1 MTAQEKLT
9 ILKSDL
15 QMLTSVNDAYLTYL
29 LTAAEAAINREG
41 VINDTTADYEA
52 CVISYAAWLFRKRAA
67 STAGSGGFA
76 PSGGE
81 TAMPRFLRW
90 QLNNLLMSQKA
101 NGLKNTDVFLLA
113 GDGDYITTEGGS

>member
-15 QMLTSVNDAYLTYL
+15 QL
-29 LTAAEAAINREG
+29 LTAAHDEYLTQLLEIAEAAINREG
-41 VINDTTADYEA
+41 IQDDSSADYA
-52 CVISYAAWLFRKRAA
+52 GVVISYAAWLFRKRAA
-67 STAGSGGFA
+67 STAGGGGFA

-90 QLNNLLMSQKA
+90 QLNNLLMSQKIS
-101 NGLKNTDVFLLA
+101 GVPEKLD
-113 GDGDYITTEGGS
+113 DGEMYLTVKGETS